1 MDRGGELGCSS
12 ARRLGERAVQAGEVG
27 EVGEDGGEGRGV
39 EQGSAQPLV
48 QQADEPPERGRPVSL
63 WGKA

>member
-1 MDRGGELGCSS
+1 MDRDGELGCSS

-27 EVGEDGGEGRGV
+27 EDGGEGRGV
-39 EQGSAQPLV
+39 EQGGAQPLV
-48 QQADEPPERGRPVSL
+48 QHADEPPQRGRPVSF